1 MELIEMRGIHKYYNK
16 GTASQVHALR
26 GADLT
31 VSRGEMVAILGKSGS
46 GKSTLLHIMGCIDTA
61 DEGYYYLEDKEAGQ
75 CSQKELAALRNRK
88 IGFVLQEFGLILHKS
103 VYENITYPLL
113 FHPQVKNREI
123 PARVKQVLELVGI
136 PEKADSKVEE
146 LSGGQKQ
153 RAAIARALVNDPE
166 ILLADEPTGALDSET
181 SREIMELMKSLN
193 EQGKTVVIVTHDP
206 LVAEYCRRKVVI
218 TDGIIEE
225 DHEAGA

>member
-61 DEGYYYLEDKEAGQ
+61 DEGFYYLEDKEASQ

-88 IGFVLQEFGLILHKS
+88 IGFVL
-103 VYENITYPLL
+103 
-113 FHPQVKNREI
+113 
-123 PARVKQVLELVGI
+123 
-136 PEKADSKVEE
+136 
-146 LSGGQKQ
+146 
-153 RAAIARALVNDPE
+153 
-166 ILLADEPTGALDSET
+166 
-181 SREIMELMKSLN
+181 
-193 EQGKTVVIVTHDP
+193 
-206 LVAEYCRRKVVI
+206 
-218 TDGIIEE
+218 
-225 DHEAGA
+225 